1 MQLYNETSHVHSVN
15 YLTGLEFYF
24 QGYVLPPNCI
34 VLLSD
39 IGEESDALFCLTD
52 RRQCCTDNVDGEGWT
67 LPDNTAVNVD
77 MSSDFYL
84 ARGLSSLRL
93 NRMSSVTA
101 PTGIFTCSI
110 RIAGSGGLVQEQL
123 YLGAYNN
130 ENEGIQHLQ

>member
-1 MQLYNETSHVHSVN
+1 M
-15 YLTGLEFYF
+15 
-24 QGYVLPPNCI
+24 
-34 VLLSD
+34 LLSE
-39 IGEESDALFCLTD
+39 IGDESDALFCLTD
-52 RRQCCTDNVDGEGWT
+52 RGQCCTDNAVGEGWI
-67 LPDNTAVNVD
+67 LPDNTSVNVD

-130 ENEGIQHLQ
+130 ENEGIQLDVLIFNSFMA

>member
-1 MQLYNETSHVHSVN
+1 MHSVN
-15 YLTGLEFYF
+15 YLAGHEFF
-24 QGYVLPPNCI
+24 LQRLVLPPNSI
-34 VLLSD
+34 VLLSE
-39 IGEESDALFCLTD
+39 IGDESDALFCLTD
-52 RRQCCTDNVDGEGWT
+52 RWQCCTDNAVGEGWI
-67 LPDNTAVNVD
+67 LPDNTSVNVD

-130 ENEGIQHLQ
+130 ENEGIQLDVLIFNSFMA